1 MTERRVPWQAKFVTL
16 ALVWGSSFLVM
27 MVALRGWTAFQIV
40 TVRIV
45 LAAATLVGLLV
56 VTRGRL
62 PRGGRVWAHLL
73 VCGFFLAALP
83 FTCFVWSETR
93 IASALAGIS
102 NATTPIATVLAVML
116 MLPSER
122 VTPRKIAAVAAGF
135 AGVVLIAQPWDLA
148 ARPDPAG
155 LAAAIVGG
163 LSYGVGWTYNRRFLA
178 GSDLGGLS
186 QPTAL
191 MLCGSVL
198 IVPVGLVAWWL
209 NRAHQPRPWSPL
221 VGADG
226 HTLLIATS
234 CMALL
239 AVLHTGVAYM
249 LQYDVVRDAGPMVS
263 STMTYLIPAVS
274 VVLGVL
280 VLGERLGWPQ
290 LLGFG
295 VVLAAA
301 LAVNTAP
308 RRVPLP
314 TPDAAAARHTAER

>member
-122 VTPRKIAAVAAGF
+122 VTPRRS
-135 AGVVLIAQPWDLA
+135 P
-148 ARPDPAG
+148 
-155 LAAAIVGG
+155 
-163 LSYGVGWTYNRRFLA
+163 
-178 GSDLGGLS
+178 LS
-186 QPTAL
+186 QRVSPGWCSSPSRGTSPHAPTRQ
-191 MLCGSVL
+191 
-198 IVPVGLVAWWL
+198 AWRRRSSAVCRMAWDGPTTG
-209 NRAHQPRPWSPL
+209 ASSP
-221 VGADG
+221 A
-226 HTLLIATS
+226 ATS
-234 CMALL
+234 
-239 AVLHTGVAYM
+239 
-249 LQYDVVRDAGPMVS
+249 AGCRS
-263 STMTYLIPAVS
+263 
-274 VVLGVL
+274 
-280 VLGERLGWPQ
+280 
-290 LLGFG
+290 
-295 VVLAAA
+295 
-301 LAVNTAP
+301 
-308 RRVPLP
+308 RR
-314 TPDAAAARHTAER
+314 R